1 MKMITEFIS
10 GKKTYI
16 TAAAA
21 GILAVV
27 QVLHPEFAVPFWV
40 WPILGAL
47 GLGFLRA
54 GVAKSK

>member
-1 MKMITEFIS
+1 MKKLQELLS

-16 TAAAA
+16 TAAVVGGLAA
-21 GILAVV
+21 A
-27 QVLHPEFAVPFWV
+27 QVIWPEFTVPFWV

-54 GVAKSK
+54 GVEKSK